1 MPGVPRQLF
10 AEKFAPAFCSF
21 GARVA
26 RSTFDPHFLRSFA
39 RCLLKAVVSL
49 LKSEAFAATIL
60 PTVGASGV
68 CLRALRFRLSRGTE
82 GFASI
87 NSWCG
92 WGSYGLAFQLCLP
105 RAC

>member
-10 AEKFAPAFCSF
+10 AEKFAPAFFRF

-68 CLRALRFRLSRGTE
+68 CLRALRFRLSRGKG
-82 GFASI
+82 GFACV

-92 WGSYGLAFQLCLP
+92 WGSAALSFQFCV
-105 RAC
+105 